1 MLKSMTG
8 YGKAST
14 EFSGKKINV
23 EIRSVNSKQLDLNL
37 RTPYVYREK
46 ENEIRAEVSKSIER
60 GKADISVYVES
71 GREAS
76 TAIINKTLAK
86 MYYKELKALA
96 KDVKETNTNILSL
109 VMKMPDVMKA
119 EREEL
124 DEKEWKLVKTTLDK
138 ALKSFNKFR
147 ADEGKTLE
155 KEFTTRLNGILTLLQ
170 EVEKVDPQRIK
181 NIRERIL
188 RNINEFVE
196 KEKID
201 SNRFEQEMIYYL
213 EKIDVTEEK
222 LRLKTHCDYFL
233 NTMKEDS
240 PGRKLGFISQE
251 IGREINTLGSK
262 ANDAAIQKIVVQM
275 KDELEKI
282 KEQLL
287 NVL

>member
-1 MLKSMTG
+1 
-8 YGKAST
+8 
-14 EFSGKKINV
+14 
-23 EIRSVNSKQLDLNL
+23 
-37 RTPYVYREK
+37 
-46 ENEIRAEVSKSIER
+46 
-60 GKADISVYVES
+60 
-71 GREAS
+71 
-76 TAIINKTLAK
+76 
-86 MYYKELKALA
+86 MYHKELKTLA
-96 KDVKETNTNILSL
+96 KDVKETNTDILSL
-109 VMKMPDVMKA
+109 VMKMPDVMKV

-138 ALKSFNKFR
+138 ALKAFNKFR

-155 KEFTTRLNGILTLLQ
+155 KEFRARLNGILTLLE

-181 NIRERIL
+181 NIRERVL